1 MPIAGRHRRTAI
13 ILCLIPASYF
23 VLTAIFALA
32 HYDDYASGLPRLL
45 RYVVGPLA
53 IAGML
58 GGCAML
64 LPRDHALTTGIT
76 ACSILVAM
84 FLFEGYMRW
93 QNLPQ
98 RVGLAGIVDGG
109 ADQDRYGGAMPPAY
123 TIKALNAK
131 LGTETL
137 ADAVLSGI
145 PGTEML
151 LCSRMGVPVTTR
163 TDRYGFRNP
172 QPDTSAPVDVMIL
185 GDSFAE
191 GICLED
197 GQHLVDQ
204 MRAGGASILNTATR
218 GAGPLYELAVLGR
231 YGPHFRPRITV
242 VAFFEGNDWENLTVE
257 LEQPWLHEALTPG
270 ADFGPIEMDA
280 AQRAGAARIITDW
293 WQGTAASLEEYLR
306 RRSYMRNFLALQETA
321 SILGLHYPKAAGDNP
336 EFEQIL
342 HRMKQIADGWQGQ
355 VVVVY
360 IPALDQFGGLFP
372 HGFVSAPLRRN
383 VARAAEDAGVGLID
397 LTPTFRDRPSPLG
410 LYAPD
415 AHLNAEGAALA
426 AGRIMTDPLLALP

>member
-1 MPIAGRHRRTAI
+1 MPIVGRHRRIAI
-13 ILCLIPASYF
+13 ILCLIPAGYF

-32 HYDDYASGLPRLL
+32 HFDDYASDLPRLL

-53 IAGML
+53 IATL
-58 GGCAML
+58 LVGCATL
-64 LPRDHALTTGIT
+64 LSPDNALMMGIT
-76 ACSILVAM
+76 VCSILAAM

-93 QNLPQ
+93 QHLPQ
-98 RVGLAGIVDGG
+98 RMGLAGIVDGG
-109 ADQDRYGGAMPPAY
+109 ADADRFGDAMPPAY

-137 ADAVLSGI
+137 ADAVLSGM
-145 PGTEML
+145 PGAEML

-163 TDRYGFRNP
+163 NDRYGFRNP
-172 QPDTSAPVDVMIL
+172 QPETTAPVDLMVL

-197 GQHLVDQ
+197 GLHLVDQ
-204 MRAGGASILNTATR
+204 MRTGGATILNTASR
-218 GAGPLYELAVLGR
+218 GAGPLYELAVFGR
-231 YGPHFRPRITV
+231 YGPYFRPRVTV
-242 VAFFEGNDWENLTVE
+242 VAFFEGNDWENLSVE
-257 LEQPWLHEALTPG
+257 IEQPWLYEALTPG

-280 AQRAGAARIITDW
+280 AQRADSARVIADW
-293 WQGTAASLEEYLR
+293 WQGTAASLEEYLS

-336 EFEQIL
+336 VFEQIL
-342 HRMKQIADGWQGQ
+342 HRMKEIAEGWQGR

-397 LTPTFRDRPSPLG
+397 LTPTFRDHPSPLG

-415 AHLNAEGAALA
+415 AHLNPQGAALA

>member
-1 MPIAGRHRRTAI
+1 MPIVGRHRRTAT
-13 ILCLIPASYF
+13 ILCLIPAGYF
-23 VLTAIFALA
+23 LLTAIFALA
-32 HYDDYASGLPRLL
+32 HYGDFASDLPRLL
-45 RYVVGPLA
+45 RYVLGPLA
-53 IAGML
+53 IAAL
-58 GGCAML
+58 LVGCATL
-64 LPRDHALTTGIT
+64 LSPDNALTVGIS
-76 ACSILVAM
+76 ACSILAAV

-93 QNLPQ
+93 HHLPQ
-98 RVGLAGIVDGG
+98 RMGLAGIVDGG
-109 ADQDRYGGAMPPAY
+109 ADPDRFGSAMPPAY

-137 ADAVLSGI
+137 ADAVLAGM

-172 QPDTSAPVDVMIL
+172 QPETAAPVDLMVL

-191 GICLED
+191 GICLDD

-218 GAGPLYELAVLGR
+218 GAGPLYELAVFGR

-242 VAFFEGNDWENLTVE
+242 LAFFEGNDWENLSVE
-257 LEQPWLHEALTPG
+257 TEQPWLHEALAPG
-270 ADFGPIEMDA
+270 ADFGPIEMSA
-280 AQRAGAARIITDW
+280 ARRAEAARIIAGW
-293 WQGTAASLEEYLR
+293 WQGTAATLEEYLS

-321 SILGLHYPKAAGDNP
+321 SILGLHYPKAAHDNP
-336 EFEQIL
+336 VFEQIL
-342 HRMKQIADGWQGQ
+342 QRMKQIADGWQGR

-383 VARAAEDAGVGLID
+383 VARAAESAGLDLID
-397 LTPTFRDRPSPLG
+397 LTPTFRDHPSPLG

-426 AGRIMTDPLLALP
+426 ADRIMGDPLLGLP